1 MKGKNG
7 LIHLYMGT
15 GKGKTTAALGL
26 GLRAAGSGLQVD
38 IIQFMKGSA
47 SNEAKAINHI
57 PHFSIKNFGR
67 NVFLTE
73 NVYEP
78 IDEKLALKGLN
89 YAKKIIKKQT
99 CDMLILD
106 EITIAVAFNLLKKE
120 EVITVLNNKPT
131 ELTIVLTGRIA
142 DNEFISLADLVTN
155 MNEVKH
161 PYQQGGK
168 PKPGFDY

>member
-1 MKGKNG
+1 MKEKNG

-26 GLRAAGSGLQVD
+26 GLRAIGAGLQAHM
-38 IIQFMKGSA
+38 IQFMKGSE
-47 SNEAKAINHI
+47 SNEAKAIKQLQ
-57 PHFSIKNFGR
+57 HFSIKNVGR

-73 NVYEP
+73 NVHEP
-78 IDEKLALKGLN
+78 IDEKLAQKGLN
-89 YAKKIIKKQT
+89 YAKNIIKKQT

-106 EITIAVAFNLLKKE
+106 EITIAVAFHLLKKE
-120 EVITVLNNKPT
+120 EVIDILKNKPA

-142 DNEFISLADLVTN
+142 DDEFISLADLVTN

-161 PYQQGGK
+161 PYQKGGK